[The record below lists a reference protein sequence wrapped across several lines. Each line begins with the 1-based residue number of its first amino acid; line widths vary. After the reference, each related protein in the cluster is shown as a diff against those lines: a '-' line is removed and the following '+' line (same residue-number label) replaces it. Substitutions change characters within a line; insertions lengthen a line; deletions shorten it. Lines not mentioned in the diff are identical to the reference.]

1 MTTTC
6 VSFSSMLSLFAFYEV
21 PLGASACYLRIA
33 PWISSKLSRP
43 PQSQPPPP
51 LPLPH
56 KNATSKTSTTTIA
69 VTSKT
74 QYALSSVLTNF
85 LFPNTQMSSIVIN
98 FLFSYVFFSLRS
110 DCREDYQHSGET
122 ISRYVYAVCDAI
134 LELTSD
140 FIKPPNFTDVLLQI
154 STNPK
159 YYSFFKDCLGA
170 IDGTHVH
177 GLPVEV
183 ADTYRNRKGAVS
195 QNVMAVCDFNMLFT
209 YVVTGWEGS
218 SHDARVLNSVLNDP
232 NSGFPHP
239 PPGITNLFMYCS
251 QAVNI
256 FFFFF
261 YDSSNNIQ
269 YFIIGKYY
277 LVNAGYANRGGFL
290 APHRRVPYHVPD
302 ARRNLSGPMELFNYR
317 HASLWNVVERTF
329 GVLKKR
335 FCIIDG
341 MNNYSLEKQAKIVM
355 ACCVIHNFIK
365 RFDMND
371 PIFQKFNA
379 DGVYEEG
386 NGTGSN
392 QLTQRNTEDMG
403 RVRDSITT
411 AMWAEHESMSYC

>member
-1 MTTTC
+1 M
-6 VSFSSMLSLFAFYEV
+6 
-21 PLGASACYLRIA
+21 
-33 PWISSKLSRP
+33 
-43 PQSQPPPP
+43 
-51 LPLPH
+51 
-56 KNATSKTSTTTIA
+56 
-69 VTSKT
+69 
-74 QYALSSVLTNF
+74 ALSSHTNHNQDNDNEKVQLYIHAAAALCGVIAYEMEFNMHGRQSIHTSALNGHDYMVKLLNGHYTRIYNKCRMSKRCFQTLCYILAQRGKLRVIRHMSIEEQVMIFLTTVEKNVS
-85 LFPNTQMSSIVIN
+85 N
-98 FLFSYVFFSLRS
+98 S

-239 PPGITNLFMYCS
+239 PP
-251 QAVNI
+251 
-256 FFFFF
+256 
-261 YDSSNNIQ
+261 
-269 YFIIGKYY
+269 GKYY